1 MARRPPP
8 RVRSDSLRATSP
20 SSGPAVTPPFVIVP
34 ALTITRSNLVDGYR
48 ELLGRAPPASVVDAL
63 GE

>member
-1 MARRPPP
+1 
-8 RVRSDSLRATSP
+8 
-20 SSGPAVTPPFVIVP
+20 VIVP